1 MAHQPTTFELGR
13 ELRLKHPVQPDHARG
28 VLTEQ
33 INGLD
38 QLRLDGRN
46 ADAVMR
52 SRDDYLQWV
61 EWAEIK
67 LAELTYDRT
76 IAAML
81 HTARYWEIRR
91 LVPSDARPIP
101 LIDAERRVQRDN
113 LHGMRINLEL
123 HVNRARGAP
132 GHIAVIDSHSL
143 LHYQLPDSVA
153 WQEVVGHDNVRLVIP
168 LRVIEELDGKKY
180 GDSQELRDRARDL
193 LPRLDALIG
202 VMGEP
207 TPIRDGVTIEVP
219 VEFIS
224 GAPRVKPADA
234 DEEILFTCRDL
245 WQLSGQ
251 EGGVTLITGDI
262 GMRIRAQALG
272 GIRPVKLPDK
282 YSREGAS

>member
-1 MAHQPTTFELGR
+1 MAHHPATFELGR
-13 ELRLKHPVQPDHARG
+13 QLRLKHPVEPDHALA

-33 INGLD
+33 INALD

-61 EWAEIK
+61 EWAEIQ
-67 LAELTYDRT
+67 LADLTHDRT
-76 IAAML
+76 IAELL
-81 HTARYWEIRR
+81 HTPRYWEIRR

-113 LHGMRINLEL
+113 LHGMRMNLEM

-132 GHIAVIDSHSL
+132 GHITVIDSHSL

-153 WQEVVGHDNVRLVIP
+153 WHEIVGHDNVRLVVP

-180 GDSQELRDRARDL
+180 GDSQKLRDRARDL
-193 LPRLDALIG
+193 LPKLDALIG

-207 TPIRDGVTIEVP
+207 TPIREGVTIEVP

-224 GAPRVKPADA
+224 GTPRVKPTDA
-234 DEEILFTCRDL
+234 DEEILFTCREL
-245 WQLSGQ
+245 SQLSGQ

-282 YSREGAS
+282 YLRKPD